1 MSNRHFRYQNGDSEV
16 KFLIGLVSKNIINVK
31 PSSYQAFIKSYERDD
46 MDLIS
51 ILYQCLPE
59 SPKLKMILFPFFIF
73 LQRNVFDKLEF
84 DLVETSVK
92 VSPDN
97 PPVLCLLFSQR

>member
-1 MSNRHFRYQNGDSEV
+1 
-16 KFLIGLVSKNIINVK
+16 
-31 PSSYQAFIKSYERDD
+31 

-59 SPKLKMILFPFFIF
+59 SPKLKMILFPFFLF

-84 DLVETSVK
+84 NLVETSVK
-92 VSPDN
+92 VSSNNMPYSDWPAN
-97 PPVLCLLFSQR
+97 DISDDV